1 MRENDNDGLGCGSN
15 IDFASILLE
24 VEPGYIA
31 IQHPD
36 GHQQILLTQP
46 MEITPGVKASVGFEL
61 DGADGVLGEPVFLH
75 RRMQIRHLGSLE
87 EYCADPFVRSQ
98 LPQVV
103 RFLDPALGALPVIA
117 VIEALRVDPSAE
129 VQALVSAILERRRSL
144 WLAAEQV

>member
-1 MRENDNDGLGCGSN
+1 MKNHDTETPVGD

-36 GHQQILLTQP
+36 GRQQILLTQP

-75 RRMQIRHLGSLE
+75 RRMNVRHLGTLDEYLE
-87 EYCADPFVRSQ
+87 NPFVQSLLSEVASLIDR
-98 LPQVV
+98 
-103 RFLDPALGALPVIA
+103 RLGALPVIA
-117 VIEALRVDPSAE
+117 VIEALRLDPDLD
-129 VQALVSAILERRRSL
+129 VPALVAAVLERRQAL
-144 WLAAEQV
+144 WLAATRG